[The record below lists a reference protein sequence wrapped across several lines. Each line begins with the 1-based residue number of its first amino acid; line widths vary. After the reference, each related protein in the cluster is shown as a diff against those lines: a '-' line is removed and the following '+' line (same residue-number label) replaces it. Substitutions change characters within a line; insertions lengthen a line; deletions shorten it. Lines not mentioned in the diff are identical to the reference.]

1 MKLRFEGTYK
11 ELKKCISR
19 MGITGHWCEHK
30 NSQKQYRTNDG
41 AMLSWWESTKTLL
54 FEGQKAEIPKLK
66 QAFFRSLS
74 KMGPLSGGRHVD
86 DEIDDLSGMISEI
99 AKLKRRQKRMR
110 AEIAELKEAVARI

>member
-66 QAFFRSLS
+66 QAFFRSPFQKWALS
-74 KMGPLSGGRHVD
+74 VEGVTWTTRLMT
-86 DEIDDLSGMISEI
+86 
-99 AKLKRRQKRMR
+99 
-110 AEIAELKEAVARI
+110 